1 MSEKVV
7 VLPLLFKKDHR
18 LMFLAKILTHPVC
31 INRNNRVVKLLARLL
46 GLFIAHKKRTIL
58 GLHFSPF
65 LCVCLKTKIGAV
77 WSQKLIFSLAVF
89 CIVTILSIS
98 RQEHEIGARMVA
110 RAPVNHPK
118 SHSDMIFFKKY
129 AKKSGTRS
137 KISGLKLSFHV
148 FRIDTDLTAIY

>member
-77 WSQKLIFSLAVF
+77 
-89 CIVTILSIS
+89 
-98 RQEHEIGARMVA
+98 
-110 RAPVNHPK
+110 
-118 SHSDMIFFKKY
+118 
-129 AKKSGTRS
+129 
-137 KISGLKLSFHV
+137 
-148 FRIDTDLTAIY
+148 